1 MLMIMIILFFAF
13 PHSLPGFCSVTEHT
27 DLSVLPPM
35 LNWRQNTVSIHKQF
49 AGKHPEFEMLM
60 MGGVFS
66 SFFFS
71 ALFSKQFNRAE
82 KYGKIK
88 VSIETS
94 MKKIT
99 SYI

>member
-13 PHSLPGFCSVTEHT
+13 PRSLSELCSVTERT

-35 LNWRQNTVSIHKQF
+35 LNWRQNTVSIHEQF
-49 AGKHPEFEMLM
+49 AIKHPEFEMLM

-82 KYGKIK
+82 TVWKNQ
-88 VSIETS
+88 SFNRN
-94 MKKIT
+94 
-99 SYI
+99 